1 MAVGLLGTATTGLAA
16 FQRAISVT
24 GNNIANANTD
34 GYSRQRVEFG
44 DRPSSFT
51 GSGYVGNGVQ
61 VQSIERVFDQ
71 FITERVRDTT
81 SAASQADA
89 FAVLSGQVTNLLG
102 DADAGLNASFESFFN
117 AVQTVADDPSSTVT
131 RQLLLSESESL
142 TTRFKS
148 LDSQLDSLDA
158 RVNGVLANSVTEING
173 LTAAIADANKAISD
187 STSQGS
193 GAVANDLLDKRDRLI
208 NQLSEIISVRTV
220 EQDDGAVNVFV
231 GSGQPLVTRYLA
243 TPLQIENSPFDAQR
257 KEISIAAGGSS
268 AVITSSLTGGR
279 LGAVLE
285 FRDQVLNP
293 TKNALGRM
301 AVSVG
306 LEFNAQHKLGTDLDG
321 NVGTD
326 YFSVTSPAILGS
338 SNNTGAA
345 TISATFDTANI
356 QDLTA
361 DDYVLAFD
369 GAVWNLTRFNSGQ
382 TVASGAGPFN
392 VDGLQIAVGGGA
404 AVAGDRFEIRP
415 TRNASSGLDVLVT
428 DTREIAAAAALV
440 PPATSA
446 PGDNRNALL
455 LADLQT
461 GLSMEGGNTNYQG
474 AYSQL
479 IGELGT
485 QTRRSQIASEAQT
498 ALLAQAKE
506 SRESVSGVNL
516 DEEAANLLKYQQAY
530 QAVARIISVADD
542 LFQTLLATVGR

>member
-455 LADLQT
+455 LAGLQT

-485 QTRRSQIASEAQT
+485 QTRRAQITSEAQT

-530 QAVARIISVADD
+530 QAVARIIAVADD